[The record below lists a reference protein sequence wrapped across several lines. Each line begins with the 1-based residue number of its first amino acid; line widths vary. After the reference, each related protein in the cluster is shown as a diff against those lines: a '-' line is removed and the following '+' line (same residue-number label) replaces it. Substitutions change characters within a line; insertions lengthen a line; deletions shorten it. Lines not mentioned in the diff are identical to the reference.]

1 MNRESREP
9 GPVVPSAPPDPARAL
24 RRARL
29 VLAVAGVLC
38 AVFAAASAG
47 LYGRLASGGFAPT
60 GTPSVR
66 AAEAAAR
73 LGGERPDLV
82 LLLRPVEAG
91 TAARAQAARL
101 VSRLTREP
109 GVDKVR
115 SPFPP
120 AAGAATT
127 LRPSD
132 GGSALRTPDGRTAL
146 VLVHLAGDETA
157 AARRAAE
164 LVPRYRA
171 GNGPLRVEATGPAW
185 ATAQST
191 ARSRA
196 DLLRAELLAAP
207 LTFAVLVLA
216 FRSLVAALLPVV
228 VGGIATA
235 GALAALHGAT
245 AFTPVSV
252 FAVNLAAALGFGLAV
267 DYSLLMVSR
276 YREERALGRAPQA
289 AVRTMTRTAGRTVA
303 VSACTITAALAALLV
318 FPFPFLRSMAYAGM
332 GVAVLAAATAVTV
345 IPAALVCLGPRAEA
359 LDPLRRSGRSRGAD
373 PAAQGSR
380 AWAALARAVTR
391 RPVVSLTASGLLLAL
406 MLLPFTQ
413 VRLSLSDHRN
423 LPVSAEAHAAAD
435 TVARLFPAASDRAL
449 TVVLPDAPVG
459 AAAAPALDRY
469 GRALS
474 ALPGAAAVSTPT
486 GRYEAGRRV
495 PAAPPLPAGRA
506 PAAGALV
513 TVVAKDPPYAEASA
527 GLVRAV
533 RALPAPG
540 PVLVAGQAAATVDA
554 RTALADRLP
563 LAGALIALATL
574 AVVGLHTR
582 SVLVPLKVVVVAAV
596 SLTAALGCV
605 ALVFQHG
612 RFAPLTEGFA
622 LTGTL
627 DTTIPVLVF
636 CIAFGL
642 AVDYELFL
650 LSRIQEHYRATGD
663 NTAAVV
669 EGIARTGRVFTAAA
683 LAVAVS
689 VGALTWSQ
697 VMPLRQLGFG
707 IALAVLIDATVVRGV
722 LVPATM
728 RLLGDAN
735 WWAPH
740 RRRKAAPLPVPPSP
754 ARVPERTGV

>member
-1 MNRESREP
+1 M
-9 GPVVPSAPPDPARAL
+9 
-24 RRARL
+24 
-29 VLAVAGVLC
+29 LAVAGVLC

-109 GVDKVR
+109 GVDQVR

-120 AAGAATT
+120 AAGAATA

-132 GGSALRTPDGRTAL
+132 SSAAPRPPAGGSALRTPDGRAAL

-345 IPAALVCLGPRAEA
+345 IPAALVCLGPRVEA

-380 AWAALARAVTR
+380 VWAALARAVTR

-495 PAAPPLPAGRA
+495 PAAPPTPAAGRA
-506 PAAGALV
+506 PAAGVLV
-513 TVVAKDPPYAEASA
+513 TVVAEGPPYAEASA
-527 GLVRAV
+527 GLIRAV

-554 RTALADRLP
+554 RSALADGLP

-740 RRRKAAPLPVPPSP
+740 RRRKAAPLPVPPPP